1 MMLTLLIL
9 NLLLQSPAF
18 HYMPQSDTSL
28 IKEMST
34 LLLLYFSLHSTICLK
49 SPSPWGILWQ
59 SALLHHNG
67 NILLLT
73 YPGVPCDYI
82 ASWGPHLPFW
92 AIIEVV
98 SWIFAPETC
107 DMTQVSLC
115 RNRVVPGIQS
125 TSLPGLF
132 RSNQGFY
139 FLWVILYFLCRKI
152 LLNPH
157 SDNFGRCVLLLH
169 MNSMTWCRV

>member
-1 MMLTLLIL
+1 
-9 NLLLQSPAF
+9 
-18 HYMPQSDTSL
+18 MPQLNTSL
-28 IKEMST
+28 IKRNVHT
-34 LLLLYFSLHSTICLK
+34 TTTIFSLHSTIYHK

-73 YPGVPCDYI
+73 Y
-82 ASWGPHLPFW
+82 L
-92 AIIEVV
+92 E
-98 SWIFAPETC
+98 
-107 DMTQVSLC
+107 VSLWLYSVLGSLASFLGNC
-115 RNRVVPGIQS
+115 WSNALTPCTWNRWYGSGPSWNPIYFSSWTFPFQS
-125 TSLPGLF
+125 GLLFPVGHTLLPLSG
-132 RSNQGFY
+132 
-139 FLWVILYFLCRKI
+139 I

>member
-9 NLLLQSPAF
+9 KLLQSPAC

-34 LLLLYFSLHSTICLK
+34 LLLLYFSLHSTICHK

-73 YPGVPCDYI
+73 YLG
-82 ASWGPHLPFW
+82 
-92 AIIEVV
+92 
-98 SWIFAPETC
+98 
-107 DMTQVSLC
+107 VSLWLYSLLGSSSSLLGNHC
-115 RNRVVPGIQS
+115 GSVLNFCTWNMWYDSGFSLWKLGCSWNPTYFSSWTFPFQSGLLFPVGHTLLPLSGI
-125 TSLPGLF
+125 P
-132 RSNQGFY
+132 
-139 FLWVILYFLCRKI
+139 
-152 LLNPH
+152 LNPR